1 MCYKYIAC
9 IAYNEY
15 NLLVRVRQL
24 TSQQH
29 QNLNQRHRIFKRVL
43 RKQNA
48 VAITF
53 FHSNRFL
60 VNFLKYAVHVGKLN
74 GG

>member
-15 NLLVRVRQL
+15 NLLVRVHQL

-29 QNLNQRHRIFKRVL
+29 QNLNQRHRIFKRLL

-53 FHSNRFL
+53 FQTDF
-60 VNFLKYAVHVGKLN
+60 
-74 GG
+74 

>member
-15 NLLVRVRQL
+15 NLLVLVRQL

-29 QNLNQRHRIFKRVL
+29 QNLNQRHRIFKRLL

-53 FHSNRFL
+53 FQTDF
-60 VNFLKYAVHVGKLN
+60 
-74 GG
+74 